1 MKNKDIRSYDL
12 NNESINSMVLPS
24 DRIMGVS
31 DLIWLWLGMTAQ
43 MGIFLL
49 GASFTGRIS
58 YLQAMLAMIVG
69 NIIISVVLVLN
80 GDVGTKYGLK
90 FSAYLAA
97 PFGTHGKKIPTL
109 MRALTGIF
117 WFGIQTYYGALAID
131 VATKYL
137 TGYSNWLL
145 WYILFAIIQIAIT
158 AGGIDSIRYIENIA
172 GPALALLSI
181 WLIYTLVKG
190 HSFGEFLY
198 TELKD
203 RLNFWTVVTTC
214 LSYWVT
220 VAVNISDFTRH
231 VKVENPD
238 GNLIQ
243 RNKVS
248 ILGQLPGITIGMILF
263 ISVGMIGKF
272 YSGHGNPVDMISST
286 LGGYFMLLGLLI
298 ILLAQLST
306 NVAANLY
313 APGNILSDIFQEKLN
328 FSKSVIIAGI
338 IGTLTF
344 PWLLLNYFL
353 TYLPLIG
360 AFLSPLPGIMMVDY
374 YLIRRTKLD
383 MRDFREDTGKY
394 QYSKGFNPAA
404 LITYLI
410 AGVVGI
416 IFLEYSWL
424 FSLPTA
430 SILYYLLMKNWI
442 IKRYPESI

>member
-1 MKNKDIRSYDL
+1 M
-12 NNESINSMVLPS
+12 
-24 DRIMGVS
+24 
-31 DLIWLWLGMTAQ
+31 
-43 MGIFLL
+43 
-49 GASFTGRIS
+49 
-58 YLQAMLAMIVG
+58 
-69 NIIISVVLVLN
+69 LN